1 MKKFMKTAI
10 IAAMSIV
17 MALGIAF
24 ATTGCGSNGE
34 FIAAM
39 EPTFPP
45 FDTTDEES
53 GDLTGFDYDLLNAIA
68 EDQNFTVTWENME
81 FDGLIPAIQAGN
93 IDIAASGLSITD
105 ERKEQV
111 DFSDEYYIS
120 GLIVAV
126 AKSNKDVKSVDDLD
140 KDCVVG
146 AQIGTTGAKKANAL
160 RKSGQI
166 KHVKTYNGLDVAFKD
181 LQNGTIDAI
190 INDKPVTEEYVS
202 KAPDDLK
209 IVGEALDSD
218 PFGIAVK
225 KDNKELLDM
234 INAGFANIKE
244 NGKYKEICDKW
255 NVVGVE

>member
-34 FIAAM
+34 FKAAM

-53 GDLTGFDYDLLNAIA
+53 GDLTGFDYELINAIA
-68 EDQNFTVTWENME
+68 EDQNFEVSWENME
-81 FDGLIPAIQAGN
+81 FDGLVPAIQAGN
-93 IDIAASGLSITD
+93 IDIVASGLSITD

-111 DFSDEYYIS
+111 DFSDPYYIS
-120 GLIVAV
+120 GLVVAV
-126 AKSNKDVKSVDDLD
+126 AADNDKVKSVDDLG
-140 KDCVVG
+140 KDDIVG
-146 AQIGTTGAKKANAL
+146 VQIGTTGANKANEL
-160 RKSGQI
+160 RKAGQI

-181 LQNGTIDAI
+181 LESGAIDAV
-190 INDKPVTEEYVS
+190 INDKPVSESYAAKS
-202 KAPDDLK
+202 GDK
-209 IVGEALDSD
+209 IKTVGEALDSD

-234 INAGFANIKE
+234 INAGLKNLKE
-244 NGKYKEICDKW
+244 NGTYKELCDKYEI
-255 NVVGVE
+255 VGVE

>member
-1 MKKFMKTAI
+1 MKKFMKTAV
-10 IAAMSIV
+10 IAAIAMV

-24 ATTGCGSNGE
+24 ATTGCGSNGAYK
-34 FIAAM
+34 AAM

-45 FDTTDEES
+45 FDTTDEKS
-53 GDLTGFDYDLLNAIA
+53 GDLTGFDYDLLTAIA
-68 EDQNFTVTWENME
+68 EDQNFEIEWENME

-93 IDIAASGLSITD
+93 IDIVASGLSITD

-120 GLIVAV
+120 GLVVAV
-126 AKSNKDVKSVDDLD
+126 AKSNKDVKSVDDLGKND
-140 KDCVVG
+140 IVG
-146 AQIGTTGAKKANAL
+146 AQIGTTGAKKANQLKKAGKI
-160 RKSGQI
+160 KS
-166 KHVKTYNGLDVAFKD
+166 VKTYNGLDVAFKD
-181 LQNGTIDAI
+181 LQNGTVDAI
-190 INDKPVTEEYVS
+190 INDKPVTESYVS

-225 KDNKELLDM
+225 KGNTELLDM
-234 INAGFANIKE
+234 INAGFKNIKG

-255 NVVGVE
+255 EIVGVE